1 MNCINP
7 VTYYWKEM
15 ENNKNKLAFGRQ
27 NYVLML
33 VGIALLIVGFFVMSA
48 DDQTFGFG
56 ALGLTIGPMIVL
68 SGFIVEFFAILRK
81 PGTDK

>member
-1 MNCINP
+1 
-7 VTYYWKEM
+7 M
-15 ENNKNKLAFGRQ
+15 ENKNKLAFGRQ

-33 VGIALLIVGFFVMSA
+33 VGIALLMVGFFVMSA

-68 SGFIVEFFAILRK
+68 AGFIVEFLPFSVNLV
-81 PGTDK
+81 PTNEHL

>member
-1 MNCINP
+1 
-7 VTYYWKEM
+7 M
-15 ENNKNKLAFGRQ
+15 ENKNKLAFGRQ

-68 SGFIVEFFAILRK
+68 AGFIVEFFAILRK
-81 PGTDK
+81 PGTHK

>member
-1 MNCINP
+1 
-7 VTYYWKEM
+7 M

-56 ALGLTIGPMIVL
+56 VLGLTIGPMIVL
-68 SGFIVEFFAILRK
+68 AGFIVEFFAILRK